1 MSQTSSMDSKS
12 MKDEG
17 GGGSEGGTTNWHC
30 FENLNTRVAAFGFK
44 SLRRR
49 ENRTAEGS
57 HRMGEGNVSVNICR
71 EESHDTVTSKGPN
84 FFVSRTSRIKDVGV
98 LFEVL
103 VCGVWQKSS

>member
-1 MSQTSSMDSKS
+1 
-12 MKDEG
+12 
-17 GGGSEGGTTNWHC
+17 
-30 FENLNTRVAAFGFK
+30 
-44 SLRRR
+44 
-49 ENRTAEGS
+49 
-57 HRMGEGNVSVNICR
+57 VNICR